1 MLFVA
6 AAFVL
11 TSCLKNQDD
20 QPRMPSAGLMALNLS
35 PDHDMGV
42 VFRLSG
48 NTLNN
53 QPMTFGNFTG
63 GYLPI
68 YLGNR
73 DVRTVDA
80 RTGAELAS
88 LAAQRFDS
96 SKYYSLFFTGAD
108 EVYTNIVVNDHLDTL
123 LPESGEA
130 LVRYIQAIPDSA
142 AFTVKLAS
150 GSKELPTTASFNTVT
165 DFASMPTGNLQIS
178 ADNGAGV
185 SLSRTIS
192 IEANKAYTIL
202 LIGDP
207 RKTGDGREPQIKY
220 IVNGTVEDPS

>member
-1 MLFVA
+1 
-6 AAFVL
+6 
-11 TSCLKNQDD
+11 
-20 QPRMPSAGLMALNLS
+20 
-35 PDHDMGV
+35 
-42 VFRLSG
+42 
-48 NTLNN
+48 
-53 QPMTFGNFTG
+53 
-63 GYLPI
+63 
-68 YLGNR
+68 
-73 DVRTVDA
+73 

-207 RKTGDGREPQIKY
+207 RKKGDGREPQIKY